1 MSLSSRA
8 GELVMIGF
16 PGTALDSSFATQIK
30 EDGIGGVILFTR
42 NVVDGAQLRSVTD
55 DLQALVP
62 AELPLLISI
71 DQEGGIVSRIAPAAG
86 TAFPG
91 NMALGATGSSALT
104 EAAAYAVGEELRA
117 LGINFNLAPVLDVNN
132 NPRNPVIGV
141 RSYSEDPALVG
152 ELGSAAARGY
162 QRAGVLA
169 CGKHFP
175 GHGDTAVDSHL
186 AFSAVPHPK
195 ERLQAVELVPFR
207 AAIKEGIGAI
217 MTAHVGF
224 PAYEP
229 EEGRPATLS
238 HAVLTGLLRDEL
250 GFDGLVITDCM
261 EMKAIADNF
270 GTVPAAVEAIKAGA
284 DLVLISH
291 TQETQRAAVKAIAAA
306 IESGEIPAE
315 RAEAALA
322 RVTAARKR
330 VASVGRP
337 GLEVLKSEQH
347 EALSAQIAEAA
358 VTVVKDEAGLLPVSP
373 EGLGVIV
380 CGTVPQSFAE
390 EYTAFAHDPALAQAF
405 RAAVPGAE
413 LLVVDREPSAA
424 QVEAAVALAGRSS
437 TVVLGTYLALQF
449 PKQAELV
456 AAVQAAN
463 GRTVVV
469 AQRSP
474 YDLRAFEAGTYVAQY
489 EEKPTMANAVVAALL
504 SGKASGK
511 LPVTI

>member
-1 MSLSSRA
+1 MSLASRA

-16 PGTALDSSFATQIK
+16 PGTQLDSAFAAQIQ
-30 EDGIGGVILFTR
+30 EDGIGGVILFSR
-42 NVVDGAQLRSVTD
+42 NVESGAQLRSLTD
-55 DLQALVP
+55 SLQALAP
-62 AELPLLISI
+62 AGLPLLISI
-71 DQEGGIVSRIAPAAG
+71 DQEGGIVSRIAPTAG
-86 TAFPG
+86 TPFPG
-91 NMALGATGSSALT
+91 NMALGATGSEALT
-104 EAAAYAVGEELRA
+104 EAAAYAVGQELRA

-141 RSYSEDPALVG
+141 RSYGEDPALVAA
-152 ELGSAAARGY
+152 LGNAAVRGY
-162 QRAGVLA
+162 QKAGVLA

-195 ERLQAVELVPFR
+195 ERLEAVELVPFK
-207 AAIKEGIGAI
+207 AAIQEGIAAI

-238 HAVLTGLLRDEL
+238 RAVLTGLLREEL
-250 GFDGLVITDCM
+250 DYDGIIITDCM

-284 DLVLISH
+284 DIVLISH
-291 TQETQRAAVKAIAAA
+291 TRETQRAVVQAIRAA

-315 RAEAALA
+315 RVEQALA
-322 RVTAARKR
+322 RVTKARQR
-330 VASVGRP
+330 VAQSGRP
-337 GLEVLKSEQH
+337 SLEVLKCEAH
-347 EALSAQIAEAA
+347 EALAAQIASEA
-358 VTVVKDEAGLLPVSP
+358 VTVVKDEQGLLPLSP
-373 EGLGVIV
+373 AGLGVII

-390 EYTAFAHDPALAQAF
+390 EYTAFAHEPALARAF
-405 RAAVPGAE
+405 REAVPGAE
-413 LLVVDREPSAA
+413 VLVVDREPTPA
-424 QVEAAVALAGRSS
+424 QIEAAMQLAARSES
-437 TVVLGTYLALQF
+437 VVLGTYLTLQF
-449 PKQAELV
+449 PAQAGLV

-463 GRTVVV
+463 PLTVVV

-489 EEKPTMANAVVAALL
+489 EEKPTMAKAVVQALL
-504 SGKASGK
+504 SGRAPGK
-511 LPVTI
+511 LPVTL

>member
-16 PGTALDSSFATQIK
+16 PGTELDRSFATQIK

-42 NVVDGAQLRSVTD
+42 NVVDGAQLRSMTEA
-55 DLQALVP
+55 LQALVP

-91 NMALGATGSSALT
+91 NMALGATGSAELT
-104 EAAAYAVGEELRA
+104 EAAARAVGEELRA

-141 RSYSEDPALVG
+141 RSFGEDPALVAA
-152 ELGSAAARGY
+152 LGNAAVRGY

-186 AFSAVPHPK
+186 AFSAVPHGK
-195 ERLQAVELVPFR
+195 ERLEAVELVPFK
-207 AAIKEGIGAI
+207 AAIEEGIAAI

-238 HAVLTGLLRDEL
+238 HAVLTGLLREEL
-250 GFDGLVITDCM
+250 GYDGLVITDCM
-261 EMKAIADNF
+261 EMKAIADGV

-284 DLVLISH
+284 DIVLISH

-315 RAEAALA
+315 RAEAALN
-322 RVTAARKR
+322 RVTKARKQ
-330 VASVGRP
+330 VAETGRP
-337 GLEVLKSEQH
+337 SLDVLKCEKH
-347 EALSAQIAEAA
+347 ETLSAQIAEAA
-358 VTVVKDEAGLLPVSP
+358 VTVVKDEAGLLPLSP
-373 EGLGVIV
+373 DGLGVIV

-390 EYTAFAHDPALAQAF
+390 EYLAFANDPALAQAF

-413 LLVVDREPSAA
+413 VLVVDRAPTAA
-424 QVEAAVALAGRSS
+424 QIEAAVGVAGRAK
-437 TVVLGTYLALQF
+437 TVVLGTYLSLQF
-449 PKQAELV
+449 PAQADLV
-456 AAVQAAN
+456 AAVQQAN
-463 GRTVVV
+463 PRTVVV

-474 YDLRAFEAGTYVAQY
+474 YDLRAFEASTYVAQY
-489 EEKPTMANAVVAALL
+489 EEKPMMAKAVVEALL
-504 SGKASGK
+504 SGRAPGK
-511 LPVTI
+511 LTVTI